1 MINALTGCCVFC
13 GSPQII
19 SAKDDLSQ
27 RDADLR
33 ATAQCHCSG
42 AIHAR
47 MIVAV
52 HEVLAGVLDDGL
64 LNDETVTAIEQV
76 AQCVIKG
83 LVESTTV
90 YLIDGSRLIMRLGKR
105 GFEAKRIISQQRA
118 RDESTTAAAK
128 GTINIARALDP
139 MIPMRAADMADKG
152 AKTNEDDAAACYTA
166 AYQRYAADRRAEY
179 DRRLES
185 KRLNWDCD
193 TYTPTHERARVR
205 LQHARGKHK

>member
-19 SAKDDLSQ
+19 SAKEDITQ

-33 ATAQCHCSG
+33 ATAQCHCGG

-52 HEVLAGVLDDGL
+52 HEVLEGVLDDGL
-64 LNDETVTAIEQV
+64 LNEETVTAIEQV
-76 AQCVIKG
+76 AQCVVKG

-139 MIPMRAADMADKG
+139 MIPRRAADKE
-152 AKTNEDDAAACYTA
+152 AKTNADEDDAAM
-166 AYQRYAADRRAEY
+166 
-179 DRRLES
+179 
-185 KRLNWDCD
+185 
-193 TYTPTHERARVR
+193 
-205 LQHARGKHK
+205 

>member
-1 MINALTGCCVFC
+1 MINALTGYCVFC

-19 SAKDDLSQ
+19 SAKGDLSQ

-76 AQCVIKG
+76 AQCVVKG
-83 LVESTTV
+83 LVASTTV
-90 YLIDGSRLIMRLGKR
+90 YLADGDRLIMRIGKR
-105 GFEAKRIISQQRA
+105 GFEAKRIISRQRA
-118 RDESTTAAAK
+118 RDESDTAAE
-128 GTINIARALDP
+128 GTIGIARALDP
-139 MIPMRAADMADKG
+139 MIPMRAADKE
-152 AKTNEDDAAACYTA
+152 AKTNADDTA
-166 AYQRYAADRRAEY
+166 
-179 DRRLES
+179 
-185 KRLNWDCD
+185 
-193 TYTPTHERARVR
+193 V
-205 LQHARGKHK
+205 

>member
-19 SAKDDLSQ
+19 SAKEDITQ

-33 ATAQCHCSG
+33 ATARCHCSG

-76 AQCVIKG
+76 AQCVVKG
-83 LVESTTV
+83 LVASTTV
-90 YLIDGSRLIMRLGKR
+90 YLADGDRLIMRIGKR
-105 GFEAKRIISQQRA
+105 GFEAKRIISRQRA
-118 RDESTTAAAK
+118 RDESDTAAE
-128 GTINIARALDP
+128 GTIGIARALDP
-139 MIPMRAADMADKG
+139 MIPMRAADKE
-152 AKTNEDDAAACYTA
+152 AKTNADDTA
-166 AYQRYAADRRAEY
+166 
-179 DRRLES
+179 
-185 KRLNWDCD
+185 
-193 TYTPTHERARVR
+193 V
-205 LQHARGKHK
+205 

>member
-1 MINALTGCCVFC
+1 MINALTGYCVFC

-52 HEVLAGVLDDGL
+52 HEVLEGVLDDGL

-76 AQCVIKG
+76 AQCVVKG
-83 LVESTTV
+83 LVASTTV
-90 YLIDGSRLIMRLGKR
+90 YLADGDRLIMRIGKR
-105 GFEAKRIISQQRA
+105 GFEAKRIISRQRA
-118 RDESTTAAAK
+118 RDESDTAAE
-128 GTINIARALDP
+128 GTIGIARALDP
-139 MIPMRAADMADKG
+139 MIPRRAADKE
-152 AKTNEDDAAACYTA
+152 AKTNADDTA
-166 AYQRYAADRRAEY
+166 
-179 DRRLES
+179 
-185 KRLNWDCD
+185 
-193 TYTPTHERARVR
+193 V
-205 LQHARGKHK
+205 

>member
-1 MINALTGCCVFC
+1 MINALTGYCVFC

-52 HEVLAGVLDDGL
+52 HEVLEGVLDDGL

-76 AQCVIKG
+76 AQCVVKG
-83 LVESTTV
+83 LVASTTV
-90 YLIDGSRLIMRLGKR
+90 YLADGDRLIMRIGKR
-105 GFEAKRIISQQRA
+105 GFEAKRIISRQRA
-118 RDESTTAAAK
+118 RDESDTAAE
-128 GTINIARALDP
+128 GTIGIARALDP
-139 MIPMRAADMADKG
+139 MIPMRAADKE
-152 AKTNEDDAAACYTA
+152 AKTNADDAA
-166 AYQRYAADRRAEY
+166 
-179 DRRLES
+179 
-185 KRLNWDCD
+185 
-193 TYTPTHERARVR
+193 V
-205 LQHARGKHK
+205 

>member
-1 MINALTGCCVFC
+1 MINALTGYCVFC

-52 HEVLAGVLDDGL
+52 HEVLEGVLDDGL
-64 LNDETVTAIEQV
+64 LADETVTAIGQV
-76 AQCVIKG
+76 AQCVVKG

-128 GTINIARALDP
+128 GIIGIARALDP
-139 MIPMRAADMADKG
+139 MIPMRAADKE
-152 AKTNEDDAAACYTA
+152 AKTNADEDDA
-166 AYQRYAADRRAEY
+166 
-179 DRRLES
+179 
-185 KRLNWDCD
+185 
-193 TYTPTHERARVR
+193 VM
-205 LQHARGKHK
+205 

>member
-1 MINALTGCCVFC
+1 MINALTGYCVFC

-52 HEVLAGVLDDGL
+52 HEVLEGVLDDGL

-76 AQCVIKG
+76 AQCVVKG
-83 LVESTTV
+83 LVASTTV
-90 YLIDGSRLIMRLGKR
+90 YLADGDRLIMRIGKR
-105 GFEAKRIISQQRA
+105 GFEAKRIISRQRA
-118 RDESTTAAAK
+118 RDESDTAAE
-128 GTINIARALDP
+128 GTIGIARALDP
-139 MIPMRAADMADKG
+139 MIPMRAADKE
-152 AKTNEDDAAACYTA
+152 AKTNADDTA
-166 AYQRYAADRRAEY
+166 
-179 DRRLES
+179 
-185 KRLNWDCD
+185 
-193 TYTPTHERARVR
+193 V
-205 LQHARGKHK
+205 

>member
-1 MINALTGCCVFC
+1 MINALTGYCVFC

-33 ATAQCHCSG
+33 ATAQCHCDG

-47 MIVAV
+47 MTVAV

-90 YLIDGSRLIMRLGKR
+90 YLADGSRLIMRVGKC

-118 RDESTTAAAK
+118 RNESTTAAAE
-128 GTINIARALDP
+128 GTIGIARALDP
-139 MIPMRAADMADKG
+139 MIPRRAADRE
-152 AKTNEDDAAACYTA
+152 AKTNADDTADDAA
-166 AYQRYAADRRAEY
+166 
-179 DRRLES
+179 
-185 KRLNWDCD
+185 
-193 TYTPTHERARVR
+193 V
-205 LQHARGKHK
+205 

>member
-1 MINALTGCCVFC
+1 MINALTGYCVFC

-33 ATAQCHCSG
+33 ATAQCHCDG

-76 AQCVIKG
+76 AQCVVKG
-83 LVESTTV
+83 VVESTTV
-90 YLIDGSRLIMRLGKR
+90 YLADGSRLIMRVGKF
-105 GFEAKRIISQQRA
+105 GFEAKRSISKQRV
-118 RDESTTAAAK
+118 RDESDMAAE
-128 GTINIARALDP
+128 GTIGIARALDP
-139 MIPMRAADMADKG
+139 MIPMRAADKEA
-152 AKTNEDDAAACYTA
+152 ATNAGDAA
-166 AYQRYAADRRAEY
+166 
-179 DRRLES
+179 
-185 KRLNWDCD
+185 
-193 TYTPTHERARVR
+193 V
-205 LQHARGKHK
+205 

>member
-1 MINALTGCCVFC
+1 MINALTGYCVFC

-52 HEVLAGVLDDGL
+52 HEVLEGVLDDGL

-76 AQCVIKG
+76 AQCVVKG
-83 LVESTTV
+83 LVASTTV
-90 YLIDGSRLIMRLGKR
+90 YLADGDRLIMRIGKR
-105 GFEAKRIISQQRA
+105 GFEAKRIISRQRA
-118 RDESTTAAAK
+118 RDESDTAAE
-128 GTINIARALDP
+128 GTIGIARALDP
-139 MIPMRAADMADKG
+139 MIPRRAADREAE
-152 AKTNEDDAAACYTA
+152 ANEANAA
-166 AYQRYAADRRAEY
+166 
-179 DRRLES
+179 
-185 KRLNWDCD
+185 
-193 TYTPTHERARVR
+193 V
-205 LQHARGKHK
+205 